1 MHSPYFYQNQV
12 LNLEFLLTHSDLSK
26 CNHWNKYKTATR
38 SHSGHPQLTL
48 ISTHCILSTGL
59 ICMNQSILS
68 TTYEVGSTGAPFL
81 QVSTSSSISKRQS
94 QDVYLG
100 FVLGGPALA
109 LLSHARHYLRTPP
122 SAWERP
128 GSWPHQPS
136 PGTPAMRKPPPPRL
150 QLRWACRIST
160 PPPRQCPRGSAP
172 LPVSARSAS
181 RTNRRIGKDI
191 RAHHVVVLQ
200 AGRSFLSAAGRYA
213 LLLHRNP
220 YRVPEPCSHQALHFL
235 RLSGREKACSPL
247 LWQKL
252 QDGVYAKKEGSNL
265 TPRLSASS
273 INTTS
278 WY

>member
-81 QVSTSSSISKRQS
+81 QVSTSSSISKGQS

-109 LLSHARHYLRTPP
+109 LLSHAQHYLRTPP

-136 PGTPAMRKPPPPRL
+136 PGTPAMRKPPRPGSNSGEPAGFPHHPPGSALEEAPRCL
-150 QLRWACRIST
+150 SARAQHHEQTAGSVRIS
-160 PPPRQCPRGSAP
+160 
-172 LPVSARSAS
+172 V
-181 RTNRRIGKDI
+181 RTM
-191 RAHHVVVLQ
+191 
-200 AGRSFLSAAGRYA
+200 
-213 LLLHRNP
+213 
-220 YRVPEPCSHQALHFL
+220 
-235 RLSGREKACSPL
+235 
-247 LWQKL
+247 
-252 QDGVYAKKEGSNL
+252 
-265 TPRLSASS
+265 
-273 INTTS
+273 
-278 WY
+278 